1 MRSLELKK
9 LLNKEQYEAATT
21 VEGPLLIL
29 AGAGSGKT
37 RVLTYRIAHMLQEK
51 NVSPYEI
58 LAITFTNKAAGEMRD
73 RVKGLVGD
81 IALNMWI
88 ATFHSSCAKILR
100 REIEAL
106 GYKKDFTIYDSYDQK
121 SLVKQVTKEL
131 NIDEKDITDKEI
143 IGEISTAK
151 NLLISPFEYKKK
163 NEYHYRNNKIA
174 DAYMLYQKKLKQNNS
189 LDFDDLIMKTVE
201 IFEKFPEILDKYR
214 TKFKYVMVDEYQ
226 DTNHAQ
232 YKLVLLLTKE
242 HKNICVV
249 GDDDQSIYLFR
260 GADIRN
266 ILDFEDDF
274 PNAKVVKLE
283 KNYRSV
289 GNILSA
295 ANAVIKN
302 NLERKEKT
310 LKKTKDEGDK
320 IKVYRAY
327 DDSEEAS
334 FVVREMAR
342 KFQDGRNYKEM
353 AVLYRTNAQSR
364 KFEDALIREGV
375 PYKIVGG
382 LRFYDRKEIKDIL
395 AYLRV
400 INNPFDEVSIRRI
413 INVPKRNIG
422 NTTLDK
428 LQENAVLQEES
439 LFDTILSLEEYNL
452 LPARAT
458 SSVVGFREMILSFN
472 EKQLDMKV
480 SELVDDI
487 LKTTGYLT
495 ELRESKN
502 PEDIS
507 RVENLEEFVNV
518 AMEYEMTTKEPSLQE
533 FLETVVLVADI
544 DNYDEETD
552 AVTLMTLHSAKGLE
566 FPVVFMVGMENGLF
580 PGTASLNDNKEMEES
595 RRLAYVG
602 ITRAME
608 ELYLTY
614 AENRMV
620 YGRMVMYPVSDFL
633 LDIPSNIKEYLND
646 EQKSFRREINPHTIK
661 YTDRNLKY
669 ADYSVEQA
677 LEDASR
683 ILNIPDN
690 KALGIDDISLGSKV
704 KHPKFGIGTIVSKE
718 ETNGDY
724 KVTIAFDAKGIKQ
737 LMLSLAP
744 LELVK

>member
-37 RVLTYRIAHMLQEK
+37 RVLTHRIAYMIKEK
-51 NVSPYEI
+51 NVDPYGI

-73 RVKGLVGD
+73 RVITLVGD
-81 IALNMWI
+81 IAKNMWI
-88 ATFHSSCAKILR
+88 STFHSSCAKILR
-100 REIEAL
+100 REIEIL
-106 GYKKDFTIYDSYDQK
+106 GFKKDFTIYDSYDQK
-121 SLVKQVTKEL
+121 SLVKQVMKEL
-131 NIDEKDITDKEI
+131 SIDDKDITEKEI
-143 IGEISTAK
+143 IGEISSAK
-151 NLLISPFEYKKK
+151 NLLLNALEYKKN
-163 NEYHYRNNKIA
+163 NEYHYRKNKIA
-174 DAYMLYQKKLKQNNS
+174 DAYQLYEKKLKLNNS
-189 LDFDDLIMKTVE
+189 LDFDDLITKTVE
-201 IFEKFPEILDKYR
+201 IFEKFPEVLQRYR
-214 TKFKYVMVDEYQ
+214 SKFKYVMVDEYQ

-232 YKLVLLLTKE
+232 YKLILLLTKE
-242 HKNICVV
+242 HQNICVV

-266 ILDFEDDF
+266 ILDFEKDF

-283 KNYRSV
+283 KNYRSM

-302 NLERKEKT
+302 NTERKEKT
-310 LKKTKDEGDK
+310 LKKTKDEGQK

-342 KFQDGRNYKEM
+342 MSREGRNYKEL
-353 AVLYRTNAQSR
+353 AILYRTNAQSR

-400 INNPFDEVSIRRI
+400 INNPFDEVSLRRI
-413 INVPKRNIG
+413 INIPKRNIG

-428 LQENAVLQEES
+428 LQEYAVTQEES
-439 LFDTILSLEEYNL
+439 LFDTLMNLEEYGI
-452 LPARAT
+452 LPARAMA
-458 SSVVGFREMILSFN
+458 SVTIFREMVLSFN
-472 EKQLDMKV
+472 EKQIDMKV
-480 SELVDDI
+480 SELVDHI
-487 LKTTGYLT
+487 LKTTGYLK
-495 ELRESKN
+495 ELRDSKN

-518 AMEYEMTTKEPSLQE
+518 AMEYEMTTTEPSLQE
-533 FLETVVLVADI
+533 FLETVVLVSDI
-544 DNYDEETD
+544 DNLDVEAD

-580 PGTASLNDNKEMEES
+580 PGTASLSDNKEMEES

-608 ELYLTY
+608 ELFLTY

-683 ILNIPDN
+683 ILDIPDN
-690 KALGIDDISLGSKV
+690 KALTTKDIGPGTKV
-704 KHPKFGIGTIVSKE
+704 SHPKFGIGTIVSKE
-718 ETNGDY
+718 DVKGDC
-724 KVTIAFDAKGIKQ
+724 KVTIAFDARGIKH